1 MVGKEEARV
10 KKEKEKERVRS
21 INQVNM
27 KNKGEQESAMIFIIR
42 AWVVEGIVSCRILK
56 NLELG

>member
-10 KKEKEKERVRS
+10 KKEKEKERVTS

-42 AWVVEGIVSCRILK
+42 TWVVEGIVSCRILR